1 MGRATQPPPGA
12 IEKSLQ
18 EEGDRG
24 IIKHSDGGVDL
35 DGDGKVSKEE
45 WVAAHGNAEHWH
57 DDMS

>member
-1 MGRATQPPPGA
+1 MSSET
-12 IEKSLQ
+12 LYDHQ